1 LSASHKFK
9 IAKLVAGSSLE
20 DKWSVWS
27 APSPKVEAQALLK
40 LVRFNGSTVE
50 TIRELID
57 IPAETEEYF
66 RSFVA
71 DHPEEESPIE
81 RVIEF
86 RKRVREEFDRLV
98 RESEK
103 RLMAP
108 SCENAIIIPE
118 GNDAKGE
125 SRGLEDLFV
134 WPPPLQEVESRRIRD
149 LRDSG
154 QRQSTEGL
162 NDEPRCCNGYCTAVR
177 CGSAEVGGRTPAGI

>member
-1 LSASHKFK
+1 MSASHKFK

-98 RESEK
+98 SELELPLNYELKLCRVAGALRGLTSTRLPQSSRNPRFFAPVRES
-103 RLMAP
+103 RAL
-108 SCENAIIIPE
+108 C
-118 GNDAKGE
+118 
-125 SRGLEDLFV
+125 R
-134 WPPPLQEVESRRIRD
+134 
-149 LRDSG
+149 
-154 QRQSTEGL
+154 
-162 NDEPRCCNGYCTAVR
+162 
-177 CGSAEVGGRTPAGI
+177 